1 MPLPSN
7 TVLAGFDRKSRRLI
21 RAGFASAEYLVVRFD
36 ATVLNG
42 FGKTSRLDP
51 TAAAGGHFRG
61 GGGR

>member
-7 TVLAGFDRKSRRLI
+7 TVLAGFDRQSRRFI

-51 TAAAGGHFRG
+51 TAGGGHFRG